1 MNQIDVKCHFILTSR
16 KHFFHESSSK
26 NVFPC
31 RVFDKTPVINT
42 ERASAASRR
51 DDVDVDIEFQ
61 LTGGDVFEFQNLR

>member
-1 MNQIDVKCHFILTSR
+1 M
-16 KHFFHESSSK
+16 
-26 NVFPC
+26 
-31 RVFDKTPVINT
+31 TPVINT